1 MAVLSQVCIE
11 ILECVLTHR
20 ATFKS
25 IGHSAEDV
33 LDVRFSRSEN
43 TGCNNVNF
51 KVQGTWTSLLS
62 CKGVL
67 DGCPSL
73 ASVLDEGVPMT
84 TGETEASGDA
94 ACMRYIA
101 VNRSKE
107 DRYTITMQSGRL
119 DVCHEEAGLAVE
131 NTQTDVT
138 ITLKCPSTMEEL
150 AKCCLDVRNFLFKFK
165 LVHPLIAVGLSS
177 KCDKLDFKN
186 FEERKIEFASICH
199 GIDIITDPR
208 YFLIYLLL
216 VFQYF
221 IFPGSWLVCGIGP
234 MRWPRR
240 GPGCPLSSPQAG
252 IRGEFCLP
260 LALPR
265 LQ

>member
-33 LDVRFSRSEN
+33 LDVRFSRSKN

-73 ASVLDEGVPMT
+73 ASVLDEGVPTT

-101 VNRSKE
+101 VNWSRE

-165 LVHPLIAVGLSS
+165 MVHPLIAVGFSS

-186 FEERKIEFASICH
+186 FEERKFEFASVCH

-234 MRWPRR
+234 MR
-240 GPGCPLSSPQAG
+240 
-252 IRGEFCLP
+252 
-260 LALPR
+260 
-265 LQ
+265 